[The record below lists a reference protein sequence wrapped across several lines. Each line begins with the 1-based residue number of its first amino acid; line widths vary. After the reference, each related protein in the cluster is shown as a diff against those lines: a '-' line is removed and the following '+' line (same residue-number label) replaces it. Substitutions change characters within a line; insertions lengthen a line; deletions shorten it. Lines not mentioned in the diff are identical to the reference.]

1 VPSSA
6 AIGLETVSMKH
17 LFYVNAEGGP
27 LLCADVQVMRTW
39 RGAMSGAPDYDAL
52 CAIFDAEPH
61 CEGTV
66 IEVAGRHA
74 MAWEMGG
81 AGTADVF
88 RNNAGII
95 RIVRPWL
102 NDDITST
109 VEALATAVAHTQAA
123 IGELAIPSGR
133 LAILWAP
140 ESGETIPE
148 NGDAEVE
155 EIRQTSIA
163 CSAFVMRVAARRY
176 ACLHDE
182 VSLASGDAR
191 RLTLVPC

>member
-1 VPSSA
+1 M
-6 AIGLETVSMKH
+6 GLETVSMKH

-39 RGAMSGAPDYDAL
+39 RGAMPGAPDYDAL

-66 IEVAGRHA
+66 IELAGSPA
-74 MAWEMGG
+74 VAWEMEGE
-81 AGTADVF
+81 GTADVF
-88 RNNAGII
+88 RDDAGII
-95 RIVRPWL
+95 RIVRVWL
-102 NDDITST
+102 DDDSLST
-109 VEALATAVAHTQAA
+109 PVSAVDALAAAAASAQAA
-123 IGELAIPSGR
+123 IGKVAVPSGR

-148 NGDAEVE
+148 NGDAEIE
-155 EIRQTSIA
+155 EVRGTSVG

-176 ACLHDE
+176 ACFHDE
-182 VSLASGDAR
+182 VSLACGDAR